1 MWSWSMEK
9 NRQQQ
14 KTDQISCEQEFL
26 DLNDLPSK
34 VLQHM
39 SSMTKMEAWQLV
51 IFLSH
56 YLSKTLFC
64 NS

>member
-14 KTDQISCEQEFL
+14 KTDQISYEQEFL
-26 DLNDLPSK
+26 DLNDRPSK
-34 VLQHM
+34 QLQNM